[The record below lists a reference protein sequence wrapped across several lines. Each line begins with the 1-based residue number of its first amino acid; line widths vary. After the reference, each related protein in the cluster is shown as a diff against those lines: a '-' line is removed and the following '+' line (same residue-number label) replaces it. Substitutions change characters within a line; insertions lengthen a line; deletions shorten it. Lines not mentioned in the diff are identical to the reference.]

1 MSNISRREREKEQR
15 RRDIMDSAEK
25 LFFEKGYDDVSMNDI
40 AGDVELSKA
49 TLYLYFDNKVALFFA
64 VVLRGTGIMLA
75 MIQDEVRKFKTG
87 IEQIHAFTDTYF
99 KFAQNYPNYLELYNY
114 FKSGRFHL
122 ESILTNAQ
130 MKEMV
135 DDSSWVINFSA
146 GFRPADISYASE
158 VLKLQNEIFVTVLES
173 IKTGLAD
180 GTVNSDVDP
189 TEIAVLVI
197 MITENIPNMRP
208 DLKNSLKKKGIPQD
222 KFLVDTKN
230 LLNQML
236 GTPKSG

>member
-25 LFFEKGYDDVSMNDI
+25 LFFKKGYDEVSMNDI
-40 AGDVELSKA
+40 AEDVELSKA

-64 VVLRGTGIMLA
+64 VVLRGMVLMSS
-75 MIQDEVRKFKTG
+75 MIQNEVKKFKTG
-87 IEQIHAFTDTYF
+87 IEKLHAFMDTYF
-99 KFAQNYPNYLELYNY
+99 RFSQTYPDYLELYNY

-122 ESILTNAQ
+122 ENIMTDTM

-135 DDSSWVINFSA
+135 DDSSLVINFSA
-146 GFRPADISYASE
+146 GFKPADISYASE
-158 VLKLQNEIFVTVLES
+158 VLKIQNEIFVTVLES

-180 GTVNSDVDP
+180 GTVNSHVDP
-189 TEIAVLVI
+189 TEIAVLLI
-197 MITENIPNMRP
+197 LLTEDIPNMRP
-208 DLKNSLKKKGIPQD
+208 DLQNSLKKTGIPRD
-222 KFLVDTKN
+222 KFLKDTKT

>member
-130 MKEMV
+130 MKEMI
-135 DDSSWVINFSA
+135 DDSSLVTNFSA

-158 VLKLQNEIFVTVLES
+158 VIKVQNEMFETVLES

-189 TEIAVLVI
+189 AEIAVLLI
-197 MITENIPNMRP
+197 LLTEDIPNMRP
-208 DLKNSLKKKGIPQD
+208 DLKNSLKKKGIPQN
-222 KFLVDTKN
+222 KFLKDTKT
-230 LLNQML
+230 LMNQML